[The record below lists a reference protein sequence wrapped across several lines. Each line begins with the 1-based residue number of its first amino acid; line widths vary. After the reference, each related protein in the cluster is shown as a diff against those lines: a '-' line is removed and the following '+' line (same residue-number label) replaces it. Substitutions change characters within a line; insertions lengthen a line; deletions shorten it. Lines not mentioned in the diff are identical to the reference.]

1 MPGRKVTWNERF
13 EYDDDDSSAGKGISS
28 QDVPPQTNLSG
39 GGTCIQNDK
48 DELEFETLM
57 VIKGLPD
64 ETIVEL
70 KEIYKRQ
77 RNDSKHTS
85 IETFVLDNSIV
96 EDKAKTDQQHF
107 LWLVGMFYK
116 DVQWDL
122 RRYGH
127 WVVKAVEDVKSGDL
141 VCPSDE
147 ALARANKVG
156 MRKDFSFRG
165 DDAVGKYAGSL
176 ILRNRIRFKLI
187 SCPFRHLFQNS
198 GVFGQDHRQHN
209 ESFG

>member
-1 MPGRKVTWNERF
+1 MPGRKVTSNDRLEN
-13 EYDDDDSSAGKGISS
+13 DDDGSSAGKGISS

-64 ETIVEL
+64 ETIVKL

-77 RNDSKHTS
+77 CNDSEHTS
-85 IETFVLDNSIV
+85 LETFVLDYSIV

-116 DVQWDL
+116 DVHWDL
-122 RRYGH
+122 TRYGH
-127 WVVKAVEDVKSGDL
+127 WVVKAVEDVKSGKL
-141 VCPSDE
+141 VCPDE
-147 ALARANKVG
+147 AALTRANKVG
-156 MRKDFSFRG
+156 MTKELPFRG
-165 DDAVGKYAGSL
+165 NDATGK
-176 ILRNRIRFKLI
+176 
-187 SCPFRHLFQNS
+187 
-198 GVFGQDHRQHN
+198 
-209 ESFG
+209 

>member
-1 MPGRKVTWNERF
+1 MPGRKETWNERF
-13 EYDDDDSSAGKGISS
+13 EYDDDDSNADKGISS

-127 WVVKAVEDVKSGDL
+127 WVVKAVEDVKSGKL
-141 VCPSDE
+141 VCPDKA
-147 ALARANKVG
+147 ALERANKVG
-156 MRKDFSFRG
+156 MTKELPFRG
-165 DDAVGKYAGSL
+165 NDAVGK
-176 ILRNRIRFKLI
+176 
-187 SCPFRHLFQNS
+187 
-198 GVFGQDHRQHN
+198 
-209 ESFG
+209 